1 MTVINFLKFE
11 LFILK
16 KNLYEYKKAK
26 RNQNITIHSLRIVH
40 FVYFGRRKADVVE
53 VPTEFVATQIYSP
66 MSPWW
71 AGKMVKLTLFGALD
85 TFTPLDKAELP
96 VNF

>member
-1 MTVINFLKFE
+1 MIVIIFLKFE

-26 RNQNITIHSLRIVH
+26 RNQNITIHSLKIVR

-66 MSPWW
+66 MSP
-71 AGKMVKLTLFGALD
+71 
-85 TFTPLDKAELP
+85 
-96 VNF
+96 